1 MRAKLLL
8 RSMKKNRYA
17 IMMMLGVYLW
27 WSADAMAGRIIMK
40 DGSVEESDKIWETE
54 KYIHFILKGTQSV
67 EIRFKKEIVQRVESE
82 SISNSA
88 EAPSAAHVRSEAAQ
102 ASGPG
107 DAGQSDVAE
116 KVESDRDTLSN
127 SARGDGQSLPLAKMV
142 PLASLEGIQFYDP
155 RRPKKYWVGPTQRYD
170 TLNAALK
177 ALAVHYNTTVQWV
190 ENHMGNT
197 NTLAEIHTNI
207 RNGLQP

>member
-1 MRAKLLL
+1 MVSLLNKPKLKVFVLIFLCLL
-8 RSMKKNRYA
+8 FIPS
-17 IMMMLGVYLW
+17 
-27 WSADAMAGRIIMK
+27 SAAVAGRIILK

-88 EAPSAAHVRSEAAQ
+88 EAPSAAHVQSEAVQ
-102 ASGPG
+102 ASPIG
-107 DAGQSDVAE
+107 DAGQSAVAE
-116 KVESDRDTLSN
+116 TVESDRDTLSN
-127 SARGDGQSLPLAKMV
+127 STRGDGQGLPLAKML
-142 PLASLEGIQFYDP
+142 PLASLKGIQFYDP
-155 RRPKKYWVGPTQRYD
+155 RRPKKYWVSPSQRYD

-177 ALAVHYNTTVQWV
+177 ALAVQYNTTVQWV

>member
-1 MRAKLLL
+1 
-8 RSMKKNRYA
+8 
-17 IMMMLGVYLW
+17 MMMLGVCLW
-27 WSADAMAGRIIMK
+27 WSADAIADRIILK

-82 SISNSA
+82 SISNST

-102 ASGPG
+102 ASAPG
-107 DAGQSDVAE
+107 VAVQSAAAETDDAVIDSA
-116 KVESDRDTLSN
+116 SN
-127 SARGDGQSLPLAKMV
+127 SIRGDGQGLPLAKMV
-142 PLASLEGIQFYDP
+142 PLASLKGIQFYDP
-155 RRPKKYWVGPTQRYD
+155 RRPQKYWVSPSQRYD

-177 ALAVHYNTTVQWV
+177 ALAVQYNTTVQWV

-207 RNGLQP
+207 RKGLQP